1 MRVFVEWEYL
11 FDLVNLLHLILVPW
25 EWEELVADQVKEQE
39 GEQGEQVCQ
48 DCPLP

>member
-1 MRVFVEWEYL
+1 MEREYL
-11 FDLVNLLHLILVPW
+11 LDLVNLLHLILVPW